1 MRAAEE
7 GKRTEALRSSLKNWN
22 YLKPPSS
29 VKVQKQALP
38 KKRRIELAFN
48 DSVEVNNYTPNE

>member
-7 GKRTEALRSSLKNWN
+7 GKRTEVLRSSLKNWN
-22 YLKPPSS
+22 YHKPPSS
-29 VKVQKQALP
+29 VKVNQQVLP

-48 DSVEVNNYTPNE
+48 ESVEVNNYTPNE

>member
-7 GKRTEALRSSLKNWN
+7 GKKTEVLRSSLKNWN
-22 YLKPPSS
+22 YNKPPSS
-29 VKVQKQALP
+29 VKLHQQALP

-48 DSVEVNNYTPNE
+48 ESVEVNNYTPNE